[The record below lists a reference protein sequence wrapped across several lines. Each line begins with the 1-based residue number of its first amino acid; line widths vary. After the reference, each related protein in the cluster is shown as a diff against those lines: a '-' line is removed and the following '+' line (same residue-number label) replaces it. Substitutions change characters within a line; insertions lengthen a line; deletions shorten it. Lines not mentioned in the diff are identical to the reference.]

1 MKEVL
6 LTLAEGKSRLKVR
19 QNREDSYGRPPTSE
33 GGRYRFGQ
41 ETIVP
46 FLDTENF
53 EERMKYTR
61 AVSRI
66 NSRVNLAVEWRE
78 DSRDLHAEGFSV
90 DVSAQGCLAIVP
102 QGFAVGQKLRVVNLL
117 NNKMSDAVLIWRG
130 HEGRQGWELGL
141 QLVNPPEGFWGI
153 EL

>member
-1 MKEVL
+1 MWIAQSLPAFVK
-6 LTLAEGKSRLKVR
+6 
-19 QNREDSYGRPPTSE
+19 NRGNT
-33 GGRYRFGQ
+33 
-41 ETIVP
+41 VP
-46 FLDTENF
+46 FVDTENF

-66 NSRVNLAVEWRE
+66 NSRVNLAIEWRE
-78 DSRDLHAEGFSV
+78 DGRDLHAEGFSV

-141 QLVNPPEGFWGI
+141 QLVSPPEGFWGI